1 MIALRSKRFP
11 FVVPQV
17 PVEHPQSCDGR
28 YGTRAAQAP
37 GTCVVGEGGHAR
49 PRQACHVTA
58 PRAGMTG
65 TAGAAGSA
73 HFASAPPVAGGG
85 CLRLLVRAAER
96 PGRESGRACV
106 GKACVRMC
114 RSRVWPVP

>member
-73 HFASAPPVAGGG
+73 HFASAPPVGGWG
-85 CLRLLVRAAER
+85 CLRLVVRGAAKTGGVDPSIDR
-96 PGRESGRACV
+96 QSTG
-106 GKACVRMC
+106 
-114 RSRVWPVP
+114 